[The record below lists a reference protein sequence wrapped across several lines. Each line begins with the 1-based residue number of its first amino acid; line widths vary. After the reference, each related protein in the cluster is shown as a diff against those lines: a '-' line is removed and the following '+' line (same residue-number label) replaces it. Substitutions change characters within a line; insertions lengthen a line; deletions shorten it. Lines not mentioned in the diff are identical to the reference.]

1 MMCVPVTSK
10 EVNRRPLRR
19 INRIFGQA
27 LEEEVE
33 STGWMAL
40 ELRFEPGVGAICNL
54 VFYKSQHKTRSRWVI
69 GG

>member
-40 ELRFEPGVGAICNL
+40 ELSFEPGVGAICNL